1 MKTLL
6 SRVLTSLRH
15 ARGGG
20 LTRHAWIPAFAGMT
34 LISLTAHAA
43 EPARRAISLTPHI
56 TELIFAA
63 GAGQYVVGT
72 VASSDF
78 PPAAAG
84 IPRVGDGI
92 ELSAEKIL
100 ALQPDLILAWRRGG
114 AIAAMSPQ
122 LQRLGITLTTSDPK
136 ALADIPE
143 ELRRMGRLFGTQA
156 TAEPAADA
164 LQARVQALQARYAH
178 KRTVRVFL
186 EVGTNP
192 LYTIGTDALLNDVLR
207 LCGGVNVF
215 GDSAMAAPQI
225 SAESV
230 LVQQPGAVVTAD
242 TPPQRLTARRAY
254 WSGLR
259 LDAALR
265 GHVYGIDPDRLYRPG
280 PRLVDA
286 AEQLCKDLDSAR

>member
-1 MKTLL
+1 
-6 SRVLTSLRH
+6 
-15 ARGGG
+15 
-20 LTRHAWIPAFAGMT
+20 
-34 LISLTAHAA
+34 
-43 EPARRAISLTPHI
+43 
-56 TELIFAA
+56 
-63 GAGQYVVGT
+63 
-72 VASSDF
+72 
-78 PPAAAG
+78 
-84 IPRVGDGI
+84 
-92 ELSAEKIL
+92 
-100 ALQPDLILAWRRGG
+100 
-114 AIAAMSPQ
+114 
-122 LQRLGITLTTSDPK
+122 
-136 ALADIPE
+136 
-143 ELRRMGRLFGTQA
+143 MGRLFGTQA